1 MRADLPMNDRDPR
14 REEGGD
20 CTGSCVPLVPHP
32 RDSPSG
38 KNHNGPA
45 SLKKT
50 GIRAPVKREPGFV
63 REALFTV
70 SRDHVLHIVSE
81 QYFYKT
87 EPYYTILRHEME
99 GRTVLPASSAV
110 LDAGVVPI
118 CLERARLAGI
128 PVCEWGISQGY
139 VPLPSILYGL
149 NYFANTSDYSVVS
162 DSEMA
167 KEIIKHITNKGK
179 YPFCYQKLKDGAAIE
194 SCVAIFGNTVGK
206 CEGAAAIARE
216 IYGIFAIPLVTLV
229 LVRYGDRCLLSSL
242 APTKYSQ
249 LAPAER
255 ALLAAYLRH
264 QEFL

>member
-1 MRADLPMNDRDPR
+1 MNDRGELPH
-14 REEGGD
+14 REPGGD
-20 CTGSCVPLVPHP
+20 CTDSCVPLVPHP
-32 RDSPSG
+32 QDSLPG

-45 SLKKT
+45 PARKT
-50 GIRAPVKREPGFV
+50 GIRAAAKREPCLV

-99 GRTVLPASSAV
+99 GKTVLPSSSAV
-110 LDAGVVPI
+110 LDASVVPI
-118 CLERARLAGI
+118 CLERAHMEGI

-149 NYFANTSDYSVVS
+149 NYFANTSDYSVVR
-162 DSEMA
+162 DNETA
-167 KEIIKHITNKGK
+167 KEIVKHITNKGK
-179 YPFCYQKLKDGAAIE
+179 YPFCYQELKDGATIE
-194 SCVAIFGNTVGK
+194 SCVSIFGNTTGT
-206 CEGAAAIARE
+206 CDSTAEIARK

-249 LAPAER
+249 LTPAER
-255 ALLAAYLRH
+255 ALLAAYLQH